1 MIFFWAELTG
11 SKVFS
16 WALLEQDLK
25 SFFSFSFF
33 CGLDMV
39 LVGGLEHDFYFS
51 IYRQCHHPT
60 WLLYFS
66 EGLKLNHQPAIIFP
80 WYSHSISSL
89 GWKPPDLLE
98 YGEITTNQLES
109 YMGYEWY
116 MNGIWM
122 VYQWYINGNHISMVI
137 WWKSSILFASETAGN
152 IQEINRQLEQLSKFL
167 ASLDKHRAAVKEQAR
182 HGTFLVSHGQYDVD
196 HDCNMWK
203 SMDNQWIFMD
213 IRGYEWIWLDTSWW
227 IHSSLWYETSPRNH
241 WFTGDDTTYCCMFL
255 VVPHGSSAVASNWQ
269 IHRHSSGWRGP
280 RWKILMW
287 KVWTWHYPLV
297 IQPQNSQ
304 NHRKIVV

>member
-1 MIFFWAELTG
+1 
-11 SKVFS
+11 
-16 WALLEQDLK
+16 
-25 SFFSFSFF
+25 
-33 CGLDMV
+33 
-39 LVGGLEHDFYFS
+39 
-51 IYRQCHHPT
+51 
-60 WLLYFS
+60 
-66 EGLKLNHQPAIIFP
+66 
-80 WYSHSISSL
+80 
-89 GWKPPDLLE
+89 
-98 YGEITTNQLES
+98 
-109 YMGYEWY
+109 
-116 MNGIWM
+116 M
-122 VYQWYINGNHISMVI
+122 VYQWCEWYVN
-137 WWKSSILFASETAGN
+137 LRFATSKTWN

-203 SMDNQWIFMD
+203 SMDNPRIFMD
-213 IRGYEWIWLDTSWW
+213 IRGYEWIWLEDISWW

-241 WFTGDDTTYCCMFL
+241 WFTGDDTTYFFMFL

-297 IQPQNSQ
+297 IQPQN
-304 NHRKIVV
+304 HRKMVV